1 MPVIVVTILA
11 FIVASIFM
19 AIVEMII
26 DTTMIAFCEDC
37 DSNDGH
43 PVNAPDTLKEAL
55 GVLKKYQEEAEA
67 AREKAR
73 QLNEYAN
80 TLDLT
85 RCVWIQPIPLWP
97 V

>member
-43 PVNAPDTLKEAL
+43 PAATVT
-55 GVLKKYQEEAEA
+55 KKPPA
-67 AREKAR
+67 AQPRVDVAWNVR
-73 QLNEYAN
+73 LFYRGAVPY
-80 TLDLT
+80 
-85 RCVWIQPIPLWP
+85 RCTI
-97 V
+97 